1 MRLTGIQALLASMMT
16 FKEVCEML
24 GKSERSVRYYHS
36 SCGLPGMTV
45 GHALYFDPK
54 AVQEWIAGREIG
66 PKGRFKDLGGD
77 AGLQKLMDSDEIGGP
92 T

>member
-1 MRLTGIQALLASMMT
+1 
-16 FKEVCEML
+16 
-24 GKSERSVRYYHS
+24 
-36 SCGLPGMTV
+36 MTV